1 MAEDSSFRRHVAVL
15 FVDISGFTRLVESV
29 PPEEVYR
36 TVRPVLDELSR
47 VVQRHGG
54 EIQQVLG
61 DGFMAVFGLRP
72 NAGDDNAGEA
82 GGDKAG
88 EAGGDEVGSA
98 VRAALAALRVSA
110 QLSVHVGVE
119 YGEVLVTPSWE
130 PGRFAVWGRVVN
142 VGKRLCDLAAA
153 GELQLGPMAFG
164 RVAEQVSATPSD
176 PVTLKGLAG
185 AIVAHR
191 VVA

>member
-1 MAEDSSFRRHVAVL
+1 MSENSSFRRHVAVL

-61 DGFMAVFGLRP
+61 DGFMAVFGLRTS
-72 NAGDDNAGEA
+72 
-82 GGDKAG
+82 
-88 EAGGDEVGSA
+88 GDEGGTA
-98 VRAALAALRVSA
+98 GRAAPATRQISTDMP
-110 QLSVHVGVE
+110 VHAGVE
-119 YGEVLVTPSWE
+119 CGEVLVTPAWE

-142 VGKRLCDLAAA
+142 IGKRLCDLAAA
-153 GELQLGPMAFG
+153 GELQVGPMAFG
-164 RVAEQVSATPSD
+164 RVAEQINAAAPAR
-176 PVTLKGLAG
+176 VTLKGITD
-185 AIVAHR
+185 AIVVHR
-191 VVA
+191 VVGGQ

>member
-1 MAEDSSFRRHVAVL
+1 MPEEGSYRRHVAVL

-36 TVRPVLDELSR
+36 TVRPLLDEISR
-47 VVQRHGG
+47 VVDRHGG

-61 DGFMAVFGLRP
+61 DGFMAVFGLHSS
-72 NAGDDNAGEA
+72 
-82 GGDKAG
+82 
-88 EAGGDEVGSA
+88 GGDEVDSA

-110 QLSVHVGVE
+110 RLPVHVGVE
-119 YGEVLVTPSWE
+119 CGEVLVTPSWE

-142 VGKRLCDLAAA
+142 IGKRLCDLAAA

>member
-1 MAEDSSFRRHVAVL
+1 MPEDSSFRRHVAVL
-15 FVDISGFTRLVESV
+15 FVDITGFTRLVESV

-61 DGFMAVFGLRP
+61 DGFMAVFGLRTS
-72 NAGDDNAGEA
+72 
-82 GGDKAG
+82 
-88 EAGGDEVGSA
+88 GDEVGSA

-153 GELQLGPMAFG
+153 GELQLGPVAFG
-164 RVAEQVSATPSD
+164 RVAEQVGAATPAR
-176 PVTLKGLAG
+176 VTLKGITD
-185 AIVAHR
+185 AIVTHR

>member
-15 FVDISGFTRLVESV
+15 FVDITGFTRLVESV

-61 DGFMAVFGLRP
+61 DGFMAVFGLRTT
-72 NAGDDNAGEA
+72 
-82 GGDKAG
+82 
-88 EAGGDEVGSA
+88 GDEVGSA
-98 VRAALAALRVSA
+98 VRAAIATLQISTDMP
-110 QLSVHVGVE
+110 VHAGVE
-119 YGEVLVTPSWE
+119 CGEVLVAPSWE
-130 PGRFAVWGRVVN
+130 PGRFAVWGRVVTI
-142 VGKRLCDLAAA
+142 GKRLCDLAAA

-164 RVAEQVSATPSD
+164 RVAEQVGAATPAQ
-176 PVTLKGLAG
+176 VMLKGITDAV
-185 AIVAHR
+185 VAHR
-191 VVA
+191 VVAQ

>member
-1 MAEDSSFRRHVAVL
+1 MPEDGSFRRHVAVL

-47 VVQRHGG
+47 VVRRHGG

-61 DGFMAVFGLRP
+61 DGFMAVFGLRTS
-72 NAGDDNAGEA
+72 
-82 GGDKAG
+82 
-88 EAGGDEVGSA
+88 GGDEVGSA
-98 VRAALAALRVSA
+98 VRAALATL
-110 QLSVHVGVE
+110 QLSSQMPVHVGVE
-119 YGEVLVTPSWE
+119 CGEVLVTPAWE
-130 PGRFAVWGRVVN
+130 PGRFAVWGRVIN
-142 VGKRLCDLAAA
+142 IGKRLCDLAAA
-153 GELQLGPMAFG
+153 GELQLGPVAFG
-164 RVAEQVSATPSD
+164 RVAEQVGAATSAS
-176 PVTLKGLAG
+176 VTLKGITD

>member
-1 MAEDSSFRRHVAVL
+1 MSEDGSFRRHVAVL
-15 FVDISGFTRLVESV
+15 FVDLSGFTRLVESV

-61 DGFMAVFGLRP
+61 DGFMAVFGLRTS
-72 NAGDDNAGEA
+72 
-82 GGDKAG
+82 
-88 EAGGDEVGSA
+88 GDEVGSA
-98 VRAALAALRVSA
+98 VRAALATLQISTRMP
-110 QLSVHVGVE
+110 VHAGVE
-119 YGEVLVTPSWE
+119 CGEVLVTPSWE

-142 VGKRLCDLAAA
+142 IGKRLCDLAAA

-164 RVAEQVSATPSD
+164 RVAEQVSAATPAR
-176 PVTLKGLAG
+176 VTLKGITD

-191 VVA
+191 VVGGQ

>member
-1 MAEDSSFRRHVAVL
+1 MPEDGSFRRHVAVL
-15 FVDISGFTRLVESV
+15 FVDITGFTRLVESV
-29 PPEEVYR
+29 PPEEVYA
-36 TVRPVLDELSR
+36 TVRPVLDELSE

-61 DGFMAVFGLRP
+61 DGFMAVFGLHTP
-72 NAGDDNAGEA
+72 
-82 GGDKAG
+82 
-88 EAGGDEVGSA
+88 GDEVGSA
-98 VRAALAALRVSA
+98 VRAALAMLQISTEMP
-110 QLSVHVGVE
+110 VHAGVE

-142 VGKRLCDLAAA
+142 IGKRLCDLATA
-153 GELQLGPMAFG
+153 GQLQLGPMAFG
-164 RVAEQVSATPSD
+164 QVAGQVGAATPAR
-176 PVTLKGLAG
+176 VTLKGITD

>member
-15 FVDISGFTRLVESV
+15 FVDISGFTKLVESV
-29 PPEEVYR
+29 PPEEVYQ

-61 DGFMAVFGLRP
+61 DGFMAVFGLRTS
-72 NAGDDNAGEA
+72 
-82 GGDKAG
+82 
-88 EAGGDEVGSA
+88 GDEVGSA
-98 VRAALAALRVSA
+98 VRAALATL
-110 QLSVHVGVE
+110 QLSTHMPVHAGVE
-119 YGEVLVTPSWE
+119 CGEVLVTPSGE
-130 PGRFAVWGRVVN
+130 PGRVAVWGRVVN
-142 VGKRLCDLAAA
+142 IGKRLCDLAAA

-164 RVAEQVSATPSD
+164 RVAEQVTAATPAR
-176 PVTLKGLAG
+176 VALKGITD

-191 VVA
+191 VVASQ

>member
-1 MAEDSSFRRHVAVL
+1 MPEDNSFRRHVAVL

-61 DGFMAVFGLRP
+61 DGFMAVFGLRTS
-72 NAGDDNAGEA
+72 
-82 GGDKAG
+82 
-88 EAGGDEVGSA
+88 GDEVGSA
-98 VRAALAALRVSA
+98 VRAAIDTLQISTGMA
-110 QLSVHVGVE
+110 VHAGVE
-119 YGEVLVTPSWE
+119 CGEVLVTPAWE

-142 VGKRLCDLAAA
+142 IGKRLCDLAAA